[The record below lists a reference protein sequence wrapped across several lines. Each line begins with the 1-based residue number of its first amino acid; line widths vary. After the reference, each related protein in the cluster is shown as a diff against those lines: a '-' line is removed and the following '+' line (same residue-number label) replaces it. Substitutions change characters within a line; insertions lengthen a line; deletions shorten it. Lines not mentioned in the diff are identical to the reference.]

1 MGTNNRTKKKQIKMS
16 NRLEELKTM
25 VANFEEDYG
34 KFQEKGNKTAG
45 TRARKSLQ
53 EIRNF
58 AKDVRMEI
66 SETKKDT
73 TTV

>member
-1 MGTNNRTKKKQIKMS
+1 M
-16 NRLEELKTM
+16 NRLEELKQM
-25 VANFEEDYG
+25 VTTFEDDYS

-66 SETKKDT
+66 SEAKKEAT
-73 TTV
+73 A

>member
-1 MGTNNRTKKKQIKMS
+1 M
-16 NRLEELKTM
+16 NRLEELKQM
-25 VANFEEDYG
+25 VATFEDDYS

-66 SETKKDT
+66 SEAKKEAT
-73 TTV
+73 A

>member
-1 MGTNNRTKKKQIKMS
+1 MT
-16 NRLEELKTM
+16 RLEELKEM
-25 VANFEEDYG
+25 VATFELEYT
-34 KFQEKGNKTAG
+34 KFTEKGNKAAG

-66 SETKKDT
+66 SEAKKT
-73 TTV
+73 EVAQ

>member
-1 MGTNNRTKKKQIKMS
+1 M
-16 NRLEELKTM
+16 NRLEELKQM
-25 VANFEEDYG
+25 VATFEEDYS

-66 SETKKDT
+66 SEAKKEAT
-73 TTV
+73 A

>member
-1 MGTNNRTKKKQIKMS
+1 M
-16 NRLEELKTM
+16 NRLEQLKQM
-25 VANFEEDYG
+25 VATFEDDYS
-34 KFQEKGNKTAG
+34 KFEEKGNKTAG

-66 SETKKDT
+66 SEAKKA
-73 TTV
+73 TVA

>member
-1 MGTNNRTKKKQIKMS
+1 M
-16 NRLEELKTM
+16 NRLEELRQLV
-25 VANFEEDYG
+25 VAFEEDYT

-53 EIRNF
+53 DIRNF

-66 SETKKDT
+66 SESKK
-73 TTV
+73 TTVA

>member
-1 MGTNNRTKKKQIKMS
+1 M
-16 NRLEELKTM
+16 NRLEELKQM
-25 VANFEEDYG
+25 VVTFEDDYS

-66 SETKKDT
+66 SEAKKEAT
-73 TTV
+73 A

>member
-1 MGTNNRTKKKQIKMS
+1 M
-16 NRLEELKTM
+16 NRLEELKQM
-25 VANFEEDYG
+25 VATFEENYE
-34 KFQEKGNKTAG
+34 KFEEKGNKTAG

-66 SETKKDT
+66 SAAKKEA
-73 TTV
+73 TV